1 MPGLSS
7 AEKKDRL
14 SRMSYRDFLLNVV
27 KVPAGVLPF
36 YQTRTHGLY
45 GIGIDAVGALECW
58 AFHYPGFD
66 GMNLD
71 PVANGRM
78 SFTARG
84 DATPK
89 PAYEFH
95 LPGRQ
100 RFRGAAARARAHAG
114 CRARHDR
121 AGQRPGDDRLR
132 EARSRR
138 IRRSVSA

>member
-1 MPGLSS
+1 MI
-7 AEKKDRL
+7 
-14 SRMSYRDFLLNVV
+14 
-27 KVPAGVLPF
+27 PF

-58 AFHYPGFD
+58 AYHYPGFD

-89 PAYEFH
+89 PDYNFH
-95 LPGRQ
+95 FPDGN
-100 RFRGAAARARAHAG
+100 ASVARLLVRALMPDVAS
-114 CRARHDR
+114 RHDG
-121 AGQRPGDDRLR
+121 AGQRAGESRLL
-132 EARSRR
+132 ASSIVPTRR
-138 IRRSVSA
+138 FASG